1 MYVLRMSTDD
11 LAWMRELQAALWPPE
26 QAEKGR
32 LKTPHGAVQLKL
44 EAKRQL
50 KKKEWKQVQ
59 KAIADHSLIVEMI
72 GTNMFGG
79 VGIRLHEHP
88 PMPGI
93 NETDIIL
100 TLTQEHLPGKTG
112 KKGSEP
118 TMGACLSEAWEM
130 FTELAD
136 TDKNREWVKRYG
148 LEEPKPQGHYDY

>member
-1 MYVLRMSTDD
+1 MYVPRMSTDD

-32 LKTPHGAVQLKL
+32 LKTPHGPVQLKL

-50 KKKEWKQVQ
+50 KKREWKQVK
-59 KAIADHSLIVEMI
+59 KAIAEHKLIVEMG

-79 VGIRLHEHP
+79 VGIWIHEHP

-93 NETDIIL
+93 DKPELIL
-100 TLTQEHLPGKTG
+100 NLTQEHLPGKTG

-118 TMGACLSEAWEM
+118 TQGACLTEAWEM
-130 FTELAD
+130 FSELAD
-136 TDKNREWVKRYG
+136 TDQNLRWLKQYG
-148 LEEPKPQGHYDY
+148 LELPKSASSYDY